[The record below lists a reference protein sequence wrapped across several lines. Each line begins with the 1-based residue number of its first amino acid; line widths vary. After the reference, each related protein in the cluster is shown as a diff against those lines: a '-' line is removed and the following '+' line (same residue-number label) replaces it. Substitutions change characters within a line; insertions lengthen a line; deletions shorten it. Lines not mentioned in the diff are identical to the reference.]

1 MITSRSVVTITSHR
15 QRILL
20 HFAFRTMFAL
30 HQSTNSVRKMSHEH
44 SSNSSSSTTTTT
56 TTKNNNNNNNNN
68 RQKVP
73 DSDSNNNNNNN
84 NNNNKLKLPDSNN
97 MNKTTDRNFRIQ
109 TTTDRNFRIQTT
121 TDRNFRI
128 QYKRGLAVILRCL
141 WYRSFIPLRVASSLL
156 SLSFSLLSIGYSDTP
171 CSWYR
176 QEDPGGETLSIHRAC
191 DLELSFP
198 PLCQTFF
205 FTLFFYQLFSS
216 EC

>member
-1 MITSRSVVTITSHR
+1 
-15 QRILL
+15 
-20 HFAFRTMFAL
+20 MFAL

-44 SSNSSSSTTTTT
+44 SSNSSSTTTT
-56 TTKNNNNNNNNN
+56 TTKNNNNNN

-84 NNNNKLKLPDSNN
+84 NNNKPKLPDSNN
-97 MNKTTDRNFRIQ
+97 KNK
-109 TTTDRNFRIQTT
+109 TTDRNFRIQTT